1 MDCEQT
7 MVLFIHVCGD
17 LDRGPWPVSLPEFEF
32 PAGRGVEE
40 ERFCSPGSGKL
51 WFLQN
56 DYPVHTPRHCFVDVE
71 KRQF

>member
-1 MDCEQT
+1 MDGEQT

-32 PAGRGVEE
+32 AGGVGGG

-56 DYPVHTPRHCFVDVE
+56 DFPVHTPRHCFVDIQ